1 MLATDP
7 RCAEI
12 GNPDAQKRSD
22 NHKQKIKMKAL
33 VSSIALGLSLFGTPA
48 VNTTTD
54 EVTIEYKQTI
64 LGARC
69 EIRDPQIGF
78 YAKGN
83 CDKVIDAYERYKA
96 ARGTK

>member
-1 MLATDP
+1 MLATDQD
-7 RCAEI
+7 CAVMRDSDSYEKSE
-12 GNPDAQKRSD
+12 KR
-22 NHKQKIKMKAL
+22 KTKIKMKVL
-33 VSSIALGLSLFGTPA
+33 ISSIALGLSLFGTPA

>member
-1 MLATDP
+1 
-7 RCAEI
+7 
-12 GNPDAQKRSD
+12 
-22 NHKQKIKMKAL
+22 MKAL
-33 VSSIALGLSLFGTPA
+33 IPAIALGFSLYATPA
-48 VNTTTD
+48 LPSTSSD

-64 LGARC
+64 LGPRC

-96 ARGTK
+96 ARGMK